1 MSPLPLIPSTKDT
14 APIGTI
20 SRPLSEPLG
29 YQVLCGVLQRRLQ
42 RRRRGPCSQA
52 GHDSLGEKNKQN
64 HPLR

>member
-29 YQVLCGVLQRRLQ
+29 YQVLCGVLQRR
-42 RRRRGPCSQA
+42 RRGPCSQA
-52 GHDSLGEKNKQN
+52 GHDSLGERNKQN
-64 HPLR
+64 HPLL